1 MEIGR
6 MRNREAFVRVVLILI
21 TLSVVVLTAS
31 AQQVQLTVQPVNKK
45 RGSGDYYSR
54 DVQANRALKI
64 TIQNSTAQQING
76 LTLRWAVVKSKV
88 GTRINPYQYRAFGA
102 EQQIDLK
109 PVQQLVIETDV
120 VGAARYESDYGNR
133 KYGEVIDGHGAQV
146 LKDGKVIAEQI
157 IPPTIKKSFEK
168 IHPVEGEKK

>member
-1 MEIGR
+1 
-6 MRNREAFVRVVLILI
+6 MRNRGTLARAAIILI
-21 TLSVVVLTAS
+21 TLSAVVLAVS
-31 AQQVQLTVQPVNKK
+31 AQQVQLAVQPVNKK

-64 TIQNSTAQQING
+64 TIQNPTSQQFNG

-109 PVQQLVIETDV
+109 PLQQLVIETEA
-120 VGAARYESDYGNR
+120 VGAVRSEYDYSNR

-168 IHPVEGEKK
+168 LYPVEEEKRK